1 MNLQK
6 EFKNKTGKNL
16 DLTEMLYSMSDR
28 GVKVT

>member
-6 EFKNKTGKNL
+6 EFENKTGKNL
-16 DLTEMLYSMSDR
+16 DLTAMLYSMSDR